1 MESVLQALQRAP
13 AEAWVGLLGILFG
26 SLLTTFGVWLTNRS
40 NAKQIKLQLKHD
52 ELLHR
57 QRVTKERL
65 EELYILV
72 CHWRHGM
79 FERFLHLTLVMEGHA
94 DYNQYLD
101 SIISM
106 KPGDGVDFSRLEMI
120 IGVYGGQLQ
129 STYDDAL
136 KSGEKVNAIIST
148 HKEAYLRNEPG
159 NQFLPAF
166 TQAQL
171 ELESACESLKAAI
184 SGAARDA

>member
-13 AEAWVGLLGILFG
+13 AEAWVGLLGVLFG

-40 NAKQIKLQLKHD
+40 NAKQIKLQIEHD
-52 ELLHR
+52 ERLHR

-72 CHWRHGM
+72 CHWYSGM
-79 FERFLHLTLVMEGHA
+79 FEIFGHLTLVMKGQT

-106 KPGDGVDFSRLEMI
+106 KPPDGVYFSRLQMI

-129 STYDDAL
+129 SAYDDAL
-136 KSGEKVNAIIST
+136 KSRDKVNAIISV
-148 HKEAYLRNEPG
+148 HKAAYLRNEPG
-159 NQFLPAF
+159 NKFLPAF

-171 ELESACESLKAAI
+171 DLDSACESLKAAI
-184 SGAARDA
+184 AGAARGA